1 MYDAMKRRA
10 AKSGD
15 APGTAR
21 YVGPER
27 NFTSEAVLFDYGPET
42 LVEAAW
48 QGQSP
53 VELPDCPAHWLKVT
67 GIHQVEL
74 VTRIG
79 ERFGIHP
86 LFVEDILNTDQRP
99 KLQESDETV
108 LIVVKVPTYDQERQ
122 RISEEQLSLVWHPR
136 WLLTFQ
142 ETPGGVFDPVATRL
156 HKDKS
161 RLRRSGVD
169 YLVIGLLDAVVD
181 RYFGVLGELGED
193 VQELEDRLL
202 AKPTEAILYNL
213 YHLRREV
220 LSMRNHLWPLQ
231 EIMTLMAREDQG
243 GEVAPA
249 SMGFLRDVEDHT
261 RHAVDAL
268 KTLHDMLA
276 DMLDLH
282 MSLTGMRL
290 NAIMKVLTL
299 IATIFIP
306 LTFIAGIYGMNFEY
320 MPELAWRL
328 GYPLVLG
335 LMILVALGMVVY
347 FKRRKWLG

>member
-10 AKSGD
+10 EKQGD

-21 YVGPER
+21 YIGPER
-27 NFTSEAVLFDYGPET
+27 DYAPEAVVFDYGPEVFT
-42 LVEAAW
+42 ETAW
-48 QGQSP
+48 QGQGP
-53 VELPDCPAHWLKVT
+53 GDLAEGLNRWLKVS
-67 GIHQVEL
+67 GIHDAGL
-74 VTRIG
+74 VARIG
-79 ERFGIHP
+79 ECFCIHP
-86 LFVEDILNTDQRP
+86 LFVEDILNTSQRP
-99 KLQESDETV
+99 KLQENDEIV
-108 LIVVKVPTYDQERQ
+108 LIVVKVPGYDQERQ

-136 WLLTFQ
+136 WLVSFQ
-142 ETPGGVFDPVATRL
+142 ETPGGVWEPVAARI
-156 HKDKS
+156 HKEKS

-181 RYFGVLGELGED
+181 RYFQVLGELGED
-193 VQELEDRLL
+193 VQELEARLL
-202 AKPTEAILYNL
+202 ARPTEAILFNL
-213 YHLRREV
+213 YHLKREV

-231 EIMTLMAREDQG
+231 EILTLMAREDQG

-249 SMGFLRDVEDHT
+249 SMGLLRDVEDHV

-306 LTFIAGIYGMNFEY
+306 LTFIAGIYGMNFEF
-320 MPELAWRL
+320 MPELEWRL

-335 LMILVALGMVVY
+335 LMALVAVGMLVY
-347 FKRRKWLG
+347 FRRRKWLG